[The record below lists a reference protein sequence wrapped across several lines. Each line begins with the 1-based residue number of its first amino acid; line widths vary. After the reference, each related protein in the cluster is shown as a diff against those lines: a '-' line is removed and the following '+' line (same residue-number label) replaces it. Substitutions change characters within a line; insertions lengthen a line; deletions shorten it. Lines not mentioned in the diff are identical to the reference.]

1 MYTVEGGMDKQTNY
15 SEISI
20 NLPPKSLSRDFLFQL
35 VRLVFFMVYDLEF

>member
-20 NLPPKSLSRDFLFQL
+20 NLSPKSLSRDFVSISQTC
-35 VRLVFFMVYDLEF
+35 FFMAYDLEF